1 MEFNSISFLLFFTIV
16 VVFYYNLNKRN
27 RFILLLISSFLFYSF
42 WNWKYSFLLIISGI
56 TDYYVSKKIY
66 ESGIKKEKLI
76 YLTISIIV
84 NLGLL
89 VYFKYLFF
97 ITENLNFFSDL
108 FGIGFNLDVLNI
120 MLPFGISFYTFETI
134 SYS

>member
-1 MEFNSISFLLFFTIV
+1 MEFNSISFLLFFAIV
-16 VVFYYNLNKRN
+16 VVLYYNLNKRN

-66 ESGIKKEKLI
+66 ESAIKKEKLI

-89 VYFKYLFF
+89 IYFKYLFF
-97 ITENLNFFSDL
+97 KVVCFYISDGFYIFYIFFIYIVE
-108 FGIGFNLDVLNI
+108 GH
-120 MLPFGISFYTFETI
+120 TA
-134 SYS
+134 